1 MSLLVT
7 LNIFHISSSVFF
19 VEFEQIKVCWET
31 VFYLVSIFSSN
42 LFQANTPKQILVFKN
57 ESINETTFRRSCEL
71 ILGYF
76 YDVYF
81 EQILSINLMFSLLS
95 SMTQSVNTCWKA
107 NKKSKLL
114 CWSVQSKQ

>member
-42 LFQANTPKQILVFKN
+42 LFQANTPFLFPLKASENLWFSDVF
-57 ESINETTFRRSCEL
+57 R
-71 ILGYF
+71 
-76 YDVYF
+76 
-81 EQILSINLMFSLLS
+81 M
-95 SMTQSVNTCWKA
+95 
-107 NKKSKLL
+107 NKK
-114 CWSVQSKQ
+114 